1 MLMAGLLF
9 KWLMLTVCGFSPE
22 TQGGNGL
29 QPDIP
34 IQIVVSNNLSI
45 TGVPH
50 PFYVSVTEINHNAAD
65 KTLEISCKMFTEDLE
80 EILEKNNKTILDI
93 TVEKDKS
100 AFDKYIPDY
109 VAKNLVISVDGKPVK
124 LSYVGFEREKESVYS
139 YFQIDNISSVKKID
153 ISNSI
158 LYDFN
163 ENEINIMHVTING
176 NRKSTKVSFPEK
188 SASLTW

>member
-1 MLMAGLLF
+1 MAGLLF
-9 KWLMLTVCGFSPE
+9 KWLILAACWFSPE
-22 TQGGNGL
+22 MKGGNRLGA
-29 QPDIP
+29 
-34 IQIVVSNNLSI
+34 NLSQQMI
-45 TGVPH
+45 VSDNLSNASVVH

-109 VAKNLVISVDGKPVK
+109 IAKNLVLTVDGKPVK
-124 LSYVGFEREKESVYS
+124 LTYIGFEREKESVYS
-139 YFQIDNISSVKKID
+139 YFQVDHISSVKKID
-153 ISNSI
+153 IINSI

-163 ENEINIMHVTING
+163 ENEINIMHVTVNG

-188 SASLTW
+188 AANLSW

>member
-1 MLMAGLLF
+1 MADLLF
-9 KWLMLTVCGFSPE
+9 KWLMITASWFSPE
-22 TQGGNGL
+22 
-29 QPDIP
+29 
-34 IQIVVSNNLSI
+34 IQAGKDVRANVSQQTVVSNKLLNDNVI
-45 TGVPH
+45 H
-50 PFYVSVTEINHNAAD
+50 PFYVSVTEINLNSVD

-109 VAKNLVISVDGKPVK
+109 VAKNLVITVDGKPVK
-124 LSYVGFEREKESVYS
+124 LTYIGFEREKESVYS
-139 YFQIDNISSVKKID
+139 YFQVDNISSVKKID

-176 NRKSTKVSFPEK
+176 NRKSTKVNFPEK
-188 SASLTW
+188 SVSLSW

>member
-1 MLMAGLLF
+1 MAGLLF
-9 KWLMLTVCGFSPE
+9 KWLILAACWVSPE
-22 TQGGNGL
+22 MKGGNRLGA
-29 QPDIP
+29 
-34 IQIVVSNNLSI
+34 NLSQQMI
-45 TGVPH
+45 VSDNLSNASVVH

-109 VAKNLVISVDGKPVK
+109 IAKNLVLTVDGKPVK
-124 LSYVGFEREKESVYS
+124 LTYIGFEREKESVYS
-139 YFQIDNISSVKKID
+139 YFQVDHISFVKKID
-153 ISNSI
+153 IINSI

-163 ENEINIMHVTING
+163 ENEINIMHVTVNG

-188 SASLTW
+188 AANLSW